1 MKTRNLF
8 VAGFSVLSVLLA
20 SLAPSAATPPPELIE
35 AAKKEGVIEFYGPS
49 TLTPEGAQALAQ
61 AFNKKYGLDTK
72 LNFYPSGS
80 MTRDVGKLV
89 GLAAAGQPPE
99 WDLMVVTDAH
109 HASLWLKKL
118 LEPYDFKKAGIDP
131 NLIHYDSGTISFAN
145 QIVLP
150 AYNTKLVAAEDV
162 PKEWNDILDEKWA
175 GGKLGVIHSTH
186 HWARLAAGP
195 WGEEKTTAF
204 VKELAKRDFIRSRP
218 GGMYNRLQLG
228 EVLLSAT
235 LQDSQ
240 IYRAKE
246 AGAPLA
252 QAHIQ
257 PVISPAYHAGVPKG
271 APHPNIGH
279 LYAIFLT
286 TPEGQAIWE
295 KYSGHSSAFVPG
307 SRTYEY
313 AQGKQMVYMDQTQA
327 EMVDRLS
334 KEYSKILGFARG
346 RSKSK

>member
-1 MKTRNLF
+1 MKTRNFFVIGLSLLCLMLF
-8 VAGFSVLSVLLA
+8 GKPSGS
-20 SLAPSAATPPPELIE
+20 SAAPPELIE
-35 AAKKEGVIEFYGPS
+35 AAKKEGFIDFYGPS
-49 TLTPEGAQALAQ
+49 TLTPQGAAELAKAL
-61 AFNKKYGLDTK
+61 NKKYGTNIELRF
-72 LNFYPSGS
+72 NPSGS

-89 GLAAAGQPPE
+89 GLAATGQPPE

-118 LEPYDFKKAGIDP
+118 LQTYDYKKAGVDP
-131 NLIHYDSGTISFAN
+131 RVVHYDSGAISFAN

-150 AYNTKLVAAEDV
+150 AYNTKLVAPEDV
-162 PKEWNDILDEKWA
+162 PTKWEDILDDKWK

-195 WGEEKTTAF
+195 WGEERTTAF
-204 VKELAKRDFIRSRP
+204 VKELAKREFIRSRP

-240 IYRAKE
+240 IYRAKK

-252 QAHIQ
+252 QAQIQ
-257 PVISPAYHAGVPKG
+257 PVISPGYHAGVPKG
-271 APHPNIGH
+271 AAHPNVGH
-279 LYAIFLT
+279 LFAIFLT
-286 TPEGQAIWE
+286 TPEAQVIWE

-307 SRTYEY
+307 SKAYEY
-313 AQGKQMVYMDQTQA
+313 AQGKEMVFMDQDQA
-327 EMVDRLS
+327 PMVDRLS

-346 RSKSK
+346 RRRKK

>member
-8 VAGFSVLSVLLA
+8 VAGSTVLLMFAALLVA
-20 SLAPSAATPPPELIE
+20 SVAAPPELIE

-49 TLTPEGAQALAQ
+49 TLTPEGAQALAE
-61 AFNKKYGLDTK
+61 AFNKKYGLNTT
-72 LNFYPSGS
+72 LNFHPSGA

-118 LEPYDFKKAGIDP
+118 HETYDYKEAGIDA
-131 NLIHYDSGTISFAN
+131 NLVHYDNGTVSFAN

-150 AYNTKLVAAEDV
+150 AYNTKLVAPEDV
-162 PKEWNDILDEKWA
+162 PTQWGDLLDDKWK

-204 VKELAKRDFIRSRP
+204 VKDLAKRDFIRSRP

-228 EVLLSAT
+228 EVLLAAT

-252 QAHIQ
+252 QAHIE

-271 APHPNIGH
+271 APHPNIGY
-279 LYAIFLT
+279 LYAVFLT
-286 TPEGQAIWE
+286 TPEGQAVWE

-307 SRTYEY
+307 SKAYEY

-334 KEYSKILGFARG
+334 KEYSRILGFARG
-346 RSKSK
+346 KTK